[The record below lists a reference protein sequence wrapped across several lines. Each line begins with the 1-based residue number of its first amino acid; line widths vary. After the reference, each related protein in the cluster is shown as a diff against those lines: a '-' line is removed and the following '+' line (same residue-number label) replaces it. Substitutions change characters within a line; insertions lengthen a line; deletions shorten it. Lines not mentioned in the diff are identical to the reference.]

1 MKFKDLFNF
10 KKAAKSA
17 TDAVSTGVPKIK
29 KDPFGNFILVKRAL
43 ISVLGLATYSRFN
56 ILNKLR
62 VEGLDYLRELPQ
74 TNVMFVSNHQTYYA
88 DVMALYHIFSSVK
101 WQYKDRLNTPFYFL
115 TPRART
121 YYVAAEETIKDSG
134 WLPKVFAY
142 AGAVTVKRSWRA
154 KGTDAQRGVDME
166 APEKIRKALSSG
178 WVVNFPQ
185 GTTKPFAPVRKG
197 VANLIKEY
205 NPIVVPVVIDGF
217 RRAFDKK
224 GLKLKKLGTTLNIR
238 FKQPIYFDES
248 YTLDEIHGIITKL
261 IEQEPERNPNFE
273 EPTEQPISERMGT
286 VYTTDD
292 EAKKNAEK
300 LEDIEVKLE

>member
-1 MKFKDLFNF
+1 
-10 KKAAKSA
+10 
-17 TDAVSTGVPKIK
+17 
-29 KDPFGNFILVKRAL
+29 LVKRAL

-185 GTTKPFAPVRKG
+185 GTTKPYAPVRKG

-224 GLKLKKLGTTLNIR
+224 GLKLKKLGTTLHIK

-248 YTLDEIHGIITKL
+248 YTLEEIHGIVTKL
-261 IEQEPERNPNFE
+261 IEQEPERSPNFE
-273 EPTEQPISERMGT
+273 RMGQ
-286 VYTTDD
+286 VYQTDD